1 MLSERRVNLFAG
13 VRVLDLSRMLAGP
26 YGSMLLA
33 DMGAEVIKIED
44 PDGGDPMRAMGPP
57 FLPDGESAYFLAI
70 NRNKKSVVLD
80 LTKDGGRDAFLD
92 LVRHADVVWENFRP
106 GVLEKLRCD
115 YAAMADVNPRI
126 VHCAISAYG
135 QEGPHR
141 ELPAF
146 DLALQARGGA
156 MSLTGEPGRPPVRM
170 GLPMGD
176 LAGGMFGAFA
186 VAGALLRRTR
196 TGRGASIDLALL
208 DCQVSLLTYIAQYYW
223 TDGNVLGP
231 AGSGHTSVMPY
242 GAYATADG
250 HLIIAVFNDR
260 FWQGFCRAVERGD
273 WERDSRFATNRD
285 RLVHRAELEPLL
297 VETFRTRPTAAWLE
311 RLHRNGVPA
320 APIQRIDQVL
330 EDEQVRYRGMVTH
343 MDHPVHGKVPTLGTP
358 LKIDGELRLA
368 VGPPARLGEHTADV
382 LRDVAGYDGVRIDAL
397 RRAGVI
403 R

>member
-1 MLSERRVNLFAG
+1 MKLFDG

-44 PDGGDPMRAMGPP
+44 PDGGDPMRVMGPP

-70 NRNKKSVVLD
+70 NRNKKSVVID
-80 LTKDGGRDAFLD
+80 LTNDAGRDAFLD

-106 GVLEKLRCD
+106 GVMAKLGCD
-115 YAAMADVNPRI
+115 YAAMSRANPRI

-186 VAGALLRRTR
+186 VAGALLRRER

-223 TDGNVLGP
+223 TDGRALGP
-231 AGSGHTSVMPY
+231 AGSGHSSVMPY

-260 FWQGFCRAVERGD
+260 FWQGFCRAVDRLD
-273 WERDSRFATNRD
+273 WEHDPRFATNRD
-285 RLVHRAELEPLL
+285 RLAHRAELEPLL
-297 VETFRTRPTAAWLE
+297 VETFPTRPTAAWLE
-311 RLHRNGVPA
+311 RLHRHGVPA
-320 APIQRIDQVL
+320 APIQRVDQVL
-330 EDEQVRYRGMVTH
+330 DDEQVRSRGMVTE

-358 LKIDGELRLA
+358 IKVDGEISLA
-368 VGPPARLGEHTADV
+368 VHPPARLGEHTADV
-382 LRDVAGYDGVRIDAL
+382 LRDVAGYDVARIDAL
-397 RRAGVI
+397 RRSGAI

>member
-1 MLSERRVNLFAG
+1 MNLFDG

-44 PDGGDPMRAMGPP
+44 PDGGDPMRQMGPP
-57 FLPDGESAYFLAI
+57 FLPDGDSAYFLAI
-70 NRNKKSVVLD
+70 NRNKKSIVID
-80 LTKDGGRDAFLD
+80 LTKSEGRDTFLD
-92 LVRHADVVWENFRP
+92 LVRHADIVWENFRP
-106 GVLEKLRCD
+106 GVMAKLGCN
-115 YAAMADVNPRI
+115 YEAMSRANPKI

-156 MSLTGEPGRPPVRM
+156 MSLTGEPARPPVRM

-176 LAGGMFGAFA
+176 LAGGMFGSFA
-186 VAGALLRRTR
+186 VAGALFRRER

-223 TDGNVLGP
+223 TDGKALGP
-231 AGSGHTSVMPY
+231 AGSGHISVMPY

-260 FWQGFCRAVERGD
+260 FWQGFCRAMKREE
-273 WERDSRFATNRD
+273 WHRDPRFATNGD
-285 RLVHRAELEPLL
+285 RIANRAALEPLL
-297 VETFRTRPTAAWLE
+297 VAAFHERPSADWLE
-311 RLHRNGVPA
+311 RLNREGVPA
-320 APIQRIDQVL
+320 APIQRVDEVL
-330 EDEQVRYRGMVTH
+330 ADEQVRYREMITE
-343 MDHPVHGKVPTLGTP
+343 MDHPVHGRVPTIGTP
-358 LKIDGELRLA
+358 IKVDGALKLT
-368 VGPPARLGEHTADV
+368 VTPPARLGQDTDDV
-382 LRDVAGYDGVRIDAL
+382 LRDVAGYTAERIAAL
-397 RRAGVI
+397 RHSGI
-403 R
+403 IL